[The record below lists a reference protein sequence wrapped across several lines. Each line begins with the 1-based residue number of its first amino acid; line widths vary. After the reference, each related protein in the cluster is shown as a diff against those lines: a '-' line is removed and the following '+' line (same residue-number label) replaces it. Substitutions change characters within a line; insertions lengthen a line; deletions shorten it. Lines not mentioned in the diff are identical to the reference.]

1 MLDGPIAPMRVLYVG
16 DDLRETD
23 LALPTLDRTREQ
35 FTVSACDGSD
45 GLPSVHEAAVDCLL
59 IDGRQLDGSV
69 DGFLAGVR
77 QAFPEL
83 PVVLIVDERADTPDG
98 AFDPSLATEFI
109 RRRDAADADRL
120 ATRIR
125 TAVDRSRRDEPQ
137 SREQILRELHEVAT
151 DLPGY
156 DSVEM
161 ICQRTV
167 EAAETVLEFDNCV
180 IMLAEDDFMRPV
192 ALSDEF
198 PGGTVDSLPID
209 GSVAG
214 HTYRTEETMI
224 VDDADSHPIANPQG
238 PYKSGLSTPLGDHGT
253 CQMISESEGAFD
265 QEDRELAEL
274 LVAHTQAALD
284 RLARETAL
292 REQNERLEQFASVLT
307 HDLRNP
313 LNVAHGRVQLAQQ
326 TNDSEQL
333 SIALDALG
341 RMDTLI
347 DNLLTLARD
356 GEDLGTIQQVSIQA
370 LARSC
375 WRTVETEGAT
385 LETGSD
391 VTLRADRARL
401 QQLLENLIR
410 NAIDHADDG
419 VTVEVGALDD
429 GFYVADD
436 GPGIPAEE
444 RAGVFEIGHSTEQ
457 NGTGFGLAIVERIV
471 DAHGWEIEVRQ
482 SDAGGACF
490 AITGVETVE

>member
-1 MLDGPIAPMRVLYVG
+1 VYVLHVG
-16 DDLRETD
+16 DDLGATEI
-23 LALPTLDRTREQ
+23 ALSELDRTREQ
-35 FTVSACDGSD
+35 FTVTAGDASD

-59 IDGRQLDGSV
+59 VDGRQFDGSV

-77 QAFPEL
+77 QDGPGL
-83 PVVLIVDERADTPDG
+83 PVVVIVDERADTSGG
-98 AFDPSLATEFI
+98 AFDSSLATEFI
-109 RRRDAADADRL
+109 RRRDAADVDRL

-125 TAVDRSRRDEPQ
+125 TAVDRFQRNERQ
-137 SREQILRELHEVAT
+137 AREQILRELHEVAT

-161 ICQRTV
+161 ICERTV

-180 IMLAEDDFMRPV
+180 LMLAEDDRMRPV

-198 PGGTVDSLPID
+198 PGGGFDSLPID
-209 GSVAG
+209 DSVAG
-214 HTYRTEETMI
+214 HTYRTGEPMI
-224 VDDADSHPIANPQG
+224 VDDTDSHPIANPQG
-238 PYKSGLSTPLGDHGT
+238 PYRSGLSTPLVGHGT
-253 CQMISESEGAFD
+253 CQMVSESEGAFD
-265 QEDRELAEL
+265 EDDRELAEL

-284 RLARETAL
+284 RLTRETTL

-313 LNVAHGRVQLAQQ
+313 LNVAYGRIQLAQRSR
-326 TNDSEQL
+326 DSEQL
-333 SIALDALG
+333 GIALDALS

-356 GEDLGTIQQVSIQA
+356 GEDLGTIQQISIQT
-370 LARSC
+370 LVRSC
-375 WRTVETEGAT
+375 WRTVETDGAT
-385 LETGSD
+385 LETGGD

-410 NAIDHADDG
+410 NAIDHAGDG
-419 VTVEVGALDD
+419 VTIEVGALDD

-436 GPGIPAEE
+436 GPGIPVEE
-444 RAGVFEIGHSTEQ
+444 RADAFEIGHSTDED
-457 NGTGFGLAIVERIV
+457 GTGFGLAIVKRIA
-471 DAHGWEIEVRQ
+471 DAHGWDIEVRQ